1 MLARPMELKSYE
13 NNYHSIIYS
22 FSCYRILQLSNLLP
36 ASWWGFMPLNKN
48 LFVNLSNMTDEK
60 ITDISNLIE
69 NWMKKNKDNSYV
81 EILGNIW
88 LRRLMNRF

>member
-1 MLARPMELKSYE
+1 MELKSYE

-36 ASWWGFMPLNKN
+36 ASWWGFMPFVTSTINKN
-48 LFVNLSNMTDEK
+48 LVVHLSNMTDEK
-60 ITDISNLIE
+60 ITDISNRIE
-69 NWMKKNKDNSYV
+69 KWMKENKDNSYV

-88 LRRLMNRF
+88 LRKLMNRF